1 MITPKAPI
9 EVMAI
14 KNMKKALETDLPR
27 RFRSA
32 VRKMLEEK
40 A

>member
-1 MITPKAPI
+1 MGKKSRATKD
-9 EVMAI
+9 
-14 KNMKKALETDLPR
+14 MKKALETDLPR

-40 A
+40 R